1 EERPHGHLRTGELL
15 VDERLD
21 AGPLPAGGF
30 GGGLGYVPAR
40 VDLGAVLVLEPAT
53 YRLEIVRVDSALHH
67 DLHPLIEAAAGA
79 LLQVGDSGVHDVAH
93 VPDGLLVSHEVLP
106 GVRDPFA
113 S

>member
-1 EERPHGHLRTGELL
+1 FREPQTHVQPSPRRGHRSELPGAHERRVPSPALYGHVVTQVLDQRAQPVEERPHGHLRTGELL

-53 YRLEIVRVDSALHH
+53 YRL
-67 DLHPLIEAAAGA
+67 
-79 LLQVGDSGVHDVAH
+79 
-93 VPDGLLVSHEVLP
+93 
-106 GVRDPFA
+106 
-113 S
+113 